1 MIRDIVRTA
10 FAGVSAVGLTGVFS
24 SVISALSVGGA
35 HGEADKALRLWARGV
50 LASAGVRHEAVG
62 LEHIPTQGHVVFVC
76 NHQSHYDAPLAM
88 AHVETHTRFVAKAE
102 LFKIPVFG
110 AALRRAGNIP
120 VARSG
125 GNEDRA
131 RLEEAVT
138 ALRERV
144 SVLFYAEGTRSED
157 GRLRPFKKGA
167 ATLAIQAGVPVVPMA
182 VSGTRLILP
191 KGGRAVQWG
200 QRVALVVGKPIS
212 TQGLTIEDRD
222 TLTRGLEDAV
232 AQLYSEACM
241 RSGDV
246 PT

>member
-10 FAGVSAVGLTGVFS
+10 FAGVSAVGLTGAAS
-24 SVISALSVGGA
+24 SAISALSVAGA
-35 HGEADKALRLWARGV
+35 HREADKLLNLWAQGV

-62 LEHIPTQGHVVFVC
+62 LEHIPTEGHVVFVC
-76 NHQSHYDAPLAM
+76 NHQSHYDAPLGLAYL
-88 AHVETHTRFVAKAE
+88 EKHTRFVAKAE

-110 AALRRAGNIP
+110 SALRLAGNIP
-120 VARSG
+120 VVRSG
-125 GNEDRA
+125 SSQDRA

-191 KGGRAVQWG
+191 KGGRAVRWG
-200 QRVALVVGKPIS
+200 QRVALAVGAPIT
-212 TQGLTIEDRD
+212 TQGLTIQDREA
-222 TLTRGLEDAV
+222 LTRQLEDAV
-232 AQLYSEACM
+232 AQLYSEACR